1 MRASRGG
8 RTGLEPVGRIRWPR
22 AHTLGRMVA
31 AALLLSTAAAVAWH
45 GSILS
50 TLDGDPGADRAP
62 TAGQPSARPPAPPLA
77 DEPYPATL
85 PADGSRLAVP
95 DGLVG
100 VPVPLGSPAMTSL
113 IRPGDRVD
121 LLAVA
126 DTGPPVVVAAG
137 RVVLGV
143 DHADATLLIALTP
156 DQAEDVVASPASVR
170 FAVTIRSGG

>member
-1 MRASRGG
+1 
-8 RTGLEPVGRIRWPR
+8 
-22 AHTLGRMVA
+22 MVA

-45 GSILS
+45 GTDTS
-50 TLDGDPGADRAP
+50 TSDGGFGADGAP
-62 TAGQPSARPPAPPLA
+62 TAGHPSTSPPPPPRA
-77 DEPYPATL
+77 DEPHPAAL
-85 PADGSRLAVP
+85 PTDGTRLAVP

-121 LLAVA
+121 LLAVTDA
-126 DTGPPVVVAAG
+126 GPPVVVAAG

-156 DQAEDVVASPASVR
+156 EQAENVVASPASIR

>member
-1 MRASRGG
+1 MRASHGR

-45 GSILS
+45 GSGSS
-50 TLDGDPGADRAP
+50 TLDADSGADGGAA
-62 TAGQPSARPPAPPLA
+62 AGESPPPPPPDGTHPAAPPS
-77 DEPYPATL
+77 
-85 PADGSRLAVP
+85 DGSRLAVP
-95 DGLVG
+95 EGLVG
-100 VPVPLGSPAMTSL
+100 VPVALGSPAMTAL

-143 DHADATLLIALTP
+143 DHADATLLVALTP
-156 DQAEDVVASPASVR
+156 EQAAEVVASPASMR
-170 FAVTIRSGG
+170 FAVTIRSGE

>member
-8 RTGLEPVGRIRWPR
+8 RAGLEPVGRIRWPR
-22 AHTLGRMVA
+22 RHTLARMVA

-45 GSILS
+45 GTDAS
-50 TLDGDPGADRAP
+50 TSGGGSGVDGALTTGN
-62 TAGQPSARPPAPPLA
+62 PSASPPPPALAHEPPH
-77 DEPYPATL
+77 AT
-85 PADGSRLAVP
+85 PPTDGSRLAVP

-121 LLAVA
+121 LLAVTDA
-126 DTGPPVVVAAG
+126 GPPVVVAAG

-143 DHADATLLIALTP
+143 DHADATLLLALTP
-156 DQAEDVVASPASVR
+156 EQAEEVVASPASIR